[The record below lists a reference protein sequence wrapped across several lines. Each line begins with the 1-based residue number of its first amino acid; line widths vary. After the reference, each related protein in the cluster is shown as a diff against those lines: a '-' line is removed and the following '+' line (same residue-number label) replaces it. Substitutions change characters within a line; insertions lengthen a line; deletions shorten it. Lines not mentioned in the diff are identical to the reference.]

1 MSLNLSQATASWFD
15 MKSISIAKPTA
26 HDHSRH
32 ISRLDTI
39 IRAALFFACCYCGW
53 QVLLLA
59 KNSHLYGREIGF
71 CHILPLTAILP
82 DQVGTMPSSTLIFR
96 TAEGQ
101 NPTRPCSSMEGTKT
115 PHSAHGEEIPRVR
128 LGQVWPLEERLVTCH
143 LGTTE
148 ARCKHWL
155 GGWKRKHAQNSQ
167 EFKQFSELKP
177 VRDY

>member
-1 MSLNLSQATASWFD
+1 MSLNLSQATASWFE
-15 MKSISIAKPTA
+15 MMSISIAKPAA

-82 DQVGTMPSSTLIFR
+82 EQVGTMPSSTLIFS
-96 TAEGQ
+96 
-101 NPTRPCSSMEGTKT
+101 NC
-115 PHSAHGEEIPRVR
+115 
-128 LGQVWPLEERLVTCH
+128 
-143 LGTTE
+143 
-148 ARCKHWL
+148 
-155 GGWKRKHAQNSQ
+155 
-167 EFKQFSELKP
+167 
-177 VRDY
+177 